1 MPTPNVWNFGA
12 GPAKLPTSVLQR
24 AQAELLNYNNT
35 GMSVMELSHRSKE
48 FDNLHNKAQ
57 RDLRTLLNIPD
68 NYKILFMQGGG
79 NTQFAVVVYNLLA
92 AKRHQIDDDLEE
104 EFNPPLDYLITGSWS
119 LKAAEEAKKL
129 YNNVNIVFDAKKF
142 YGSYGSIPPKED
154 WKLSGSK
161 AAYVYYCDNET
172 VNGVEFNNI
181 PEIDPSVPLV
191 CDMSSNILTRRV
203 DISKFGVIY
212 AGAQKNIGAAGLTVV
227 IVREDLL
234 VRSKNFDNKSSGI
247 PAIPSMLD
255 YKIMAD
261 HNSLYNT
268 PPTFSIYISSLV
280 FEWLLELGGVEAIEK
295 TNLTKAK
302 KLYEIID
309 NSKIYKSPVEK
320 SVRSRMNVPFK
331 IQREELESE
340 FLKGAIEL
348 GMLQLKGHR
357 SVGGIR
363 ASMYNAM
370 TLEGVDFLIEYMM
383 AFERKHC
390 Q

>member
-1 MPTPNVWNFGA
+1 MSTPNVWNFGP
-12 GPAKLPTSVLQR
+12 GPAKIPTSVLQR
-24 AQAELLNYNNT
+24 AQDELLNYNNT

-48 FDNLHNKAQ
+48 YENLNNKAQ
-57 RDLRTLLNIPD
+57 RDLRTLLNIPN

-79 NTQFAVVVYNLLA
+79 HTQFSAIVYNLLS
-92 AKRHQIDDDLEE
+92 AKRHQLGEDFKE

-119 LKAAEEAKKL
+119 SKAAEEAKKL
-129 YNNVNIVFDAKKF
+129 YNNVNIVFDVKKLK
-142 YGSYGSIPPKED
+142 GSYGSIPPKEE

-172 VNGVEFNNI
+172 VNGVEFNHI

-191 CDMSSNILTRRV
+191 CDMSSNILSRRFDV
-203 DISKFGVIY
+203 SKFGIIY

-234 VRSKNFDNKSSGI
+234 IRSNNKNSDI

-268 PPTFSIYISSLV
+268 PPMFSIYISGLV
-280 FEWLLELGGVEAIEK
+280 FEWLLGLGGIEAIEK
-295 TNLTKAK
+295 TNSTKAER
-302 KLYEIID
+302 LYEVID

-320 SVRSRMNVPFK
+320 SVRSRMNVPFRIK
-331 IQREELESE
+331 QEELESE
-340 FLKGAIEL
+340 FLKGSIEL

-363 ASMYNAM
+363 ASIYNAM
-370 TLEGVDFLIEYMM
+370 TLEGVDFLIEYMKE
-383 AFERKHC
+383 FERKHC

>member
-1 MPTPNVWNFGA
+1 MQAPNVWNFGA
-12 GPAKLPTSVLQR
+12 GPAKIPTSVLQR
-24 AQAELLNYNNT
+24 AQAELLNYNNN
-35 GMSVMELSHRSKE
+35 GMSIMELSHRSKE
-48 FDNLHNKAQ
+48 FDNLNNKTQ
-57 RDLRTLLNIPD
+57 RDLRTLLNIPN

-79 NTQFAVVVYNLLA
+79 NTQFAAIVYNLLA
-92 AKRHQIDDDLEE
+92 AKRHQLDEDLEE
-104 EFNPPLDYLITGSWS
+104 EFNPPLDYLITGSC
-119 LKAAEEAKKL
+119 
-129 YNNVNIVFDAKKF
+129 
-142 YGSYGSIPPKED
+142 
-154 WKLSGSK
+154 GSK

-172 VNGVEFNNI
+172 VNGVEFNHI

-191 CDMSSNILTRRV
+191 CDMSSNILSRRFDV
-203 DISKFGVIY
+203 SKFGVIY

-227 IVREDLL
+227 IVRDDLL
-234 VRSKNFDNKSSGI
+234 IRSKNFDNKNSGI
-247 PAIPSMLD
+247 PMIPSMLD

-268 PPTFSIYISSLV
+268 PPMFSIYISSLV
-280 FEWLLELGGVEAIEK
+280 FEWMLELGGVEAIEK
-295 TNLTKAK
+295 TNLIKAK
-302 KLYEIID
+302 KLYETID

-320 SVRSRMNVPFK
+320 SVRSRMNVPFR

-363 ASMYNAM
+363 ASIYNAM

-383 AFERKHC
+383 EFEKKHS

>member
-1 MPTPNVWNFGA
+1 MPTPNVLNFGA

-92 AKRHQIDDDLEE
+92 TKRHQIDDLEE

-191 CDMSSNILTRRV
+191 CDMSSNILSRRF

-234 VRSKNFDNKSSGI
+234 VRSKNFDNKNSDI

-363 ASMYNAM
+363 ASIYNAI
-370 TLEGVDFLIEYMM
+370 TLEDVDFLIEYMM